1 MRFAR
6 LARKFE
12 GLQFGHQFFLKL
24 DESFRS
30 SCSKCAECFC
40 FFADSIERHS
50 KEIDERKNMEQDVA
64 AWVPSSVVPKK
75 GQHLFGSL
83 SCFSSLPSF

>member
-1 MRFAR
+1 MNR
-6 LARKFE
+6 L
-12 GLQFGHQFFLKL
+12 GVVVLNVLNDFFL
-24 DESFRS
+24 
-30 SCSKCAECFC
+30 
-40 FFADSIERHS
+40 ADSIEKHS